1 MQKIL
6 AAEILKKVTC
16 FRIQFYNS
24 PYLYQKLK
32 FKKILETEEFR
43 NKWKETNNKIDNH
56 FLLILATL
64 YKTYSKDET
73 DFF

>member
-1 MQKIL
+1 MHRIL
-6 AAEILKKVTC
+6 AADILKKVTC

-43 NKWKETNNKIDNH
+43 NKWKETNNKIDDH

-73 DFF
+73 DFL